1 MRASGLRRAFV
12 LYRCIIS
19 VAELRRV
26 DDNSATARHAAGR
39 EGSAP
44 RGIDPAE
51 FEPVERADVTLEE
64 VRAAH
69 D

>member
-1 MRASGLRRAFV
+1 MRRFGAAS
-12 LYRCIIS
+12 
-19 VAELRRV
+19 
-26 DDNSATARHAAGR
+26 GR

-64 VRAAH
+64 VRAAQ